1 MPSRSANS
9 LMVLNLKSSSICFFQ
24 RKGRASAFTSVLSV
38 LSVVRG
44 CWAPSGICIYLLPS
58 RFVRWNGMYTVSVS
72 CTGFARIMLPL
83 LD

>member
-9 LMVLNLKSSSICFFQ
+9 LMVLNLKSSSIRFFQ
-24 RKGRASAFTSVLSV
+24 RKGRASAFTSV

-44 CWAPSGICIYLLPS
+44 CWAPSGICIYLRPS
-58 RFVRWNGMYTVSVS
+58 RFVRWNGMYTVSVF
-72 CTGFARIMLPL
+72 CTEFARIMQLL